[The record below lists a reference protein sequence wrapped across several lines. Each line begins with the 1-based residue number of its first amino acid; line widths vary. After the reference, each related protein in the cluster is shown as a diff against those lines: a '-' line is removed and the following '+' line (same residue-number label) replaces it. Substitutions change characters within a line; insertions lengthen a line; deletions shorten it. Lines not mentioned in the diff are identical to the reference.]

1 MIPSLVASELRSAL
15 VEYLATTF
23 ALTDDDVHDELRRFL
38 TDDSDGIFRGPF
50 LRVRTPFLSVD
61 EFWRSPLENLPA
73 NFVPYKHQATAF
85 ERLTSVDGRVPEPTL
100 VTTGTGSGK
109 TECFLLPMLDHCA
122 RMRDAGQGGIKAII
136 LYPMNAL
143 ASDQAGRIAELIH
156 NNPAYGNVTAGIYVG
171 ENGKHTSMGEDHLI
185 DKREALHND
194 PPDILLTNYKMLD
207 FLLLRRNDRKLWQE
221 NEPDTLQYVVL
232 DEFHTYDGAQGTD
245 VAMLLRRLGA
255 ALGMDDGSRPLGRA
269 TPVATSATMGSGPSA
284 GESLCE
290 FAGKVFG
297 VPFGLDAVVGE
308 TRKTVEASM
317 SAIDFTLN
325 VPDPIEVSQLTDVD
339 EIASA
344 FCSKVGEDGELV
356 PWAPADAFELG
367 ERLLQHTLTR
377 TVLAAV
383 GDTSRSWNDALDEV
397 LVRLPEWGRAAM
409 RDRQAVGVALAKYVQ
424 LLSVA
429 RRPGWKAAG
438 HPLFS
443 IEVQLWIREVS
454 RVLRSVEQ
462 NPSFR
467 WRDSAAPDD
476 DDDASASPFELP
488 ATFCRNC
495 GHSGWMAV
503 QSEMGDTYLTTVST
517 IYEASLK
524 NSPTQRVLLR
534 CSENDPQAQWYDPSQ
549 RRIVSAPTELTV
561 PVHVTPDDDHA
572 RDSRCPTCDERRS
585 IRFLGLQ
592 VASLASVSLNTM
604 FSSNNVADNERK
616 IIAFTDSVQ
625 DASHR
630 ASFFAGR
637 TYRINLRSLMS
648 RVLVNDGTT
657 TLADLGNAL
666 LDEAATPQQIHSLVP
681 PDLLRDRDVR
691 TLWGDTPNAL
701 GRELLARRL
710 AFETQLEFGLRSRV
724 GRTLELSG
732 AAVAEVVLENYDE
745 CVQVIDE
752 HLREI
757 TGTNDG
763 RVNQWI
769 NGVLQRLR
777 MRGGVVHDFLHSY
790 IEDNGRQWH
799 IWGGRPAGMPPF
811 TPGQGR
817 PVFATSAAKGDFDS
831 LTAMSTTPTWSLDWA
846 RRTLDLEPAQARDFV
861 QPAYALLARH
871 GGLVEHRTSAGTV
884 YGIDPVNIH
893 IQDVAE
899 DSGMML
905 SCDLCGQRHPAISE
919 RPAWIGA
926 PCLRYTCGGRYQV
939 HSNGERSNYYRDLYR
954 RGITRRVVTG
964 EHTGLLNRD
973 DREQLEKSFKEGTA
987 ADAPNVLTAT
997 PTLEM
1002 GIDIG
1007 DLSAVMLT
1015 SIPPGPA
1022 NYIQRVGRAG
1032 RATGNSLVTTFAGSD
1047 SHSLYYLSEPEAMIS
1062 GEVRAPNCYLD
1073 AGETLE
1079 RQYNAY
1085 LIDRIADRTI
1095 RMDDLIE
1102 DRIGNVMDGGMKA
1115 GGLFH
1120 TMAHASMMERTHID
1134 RFLQLFGEN
1143 LSEATVERLQGYAAT
1158 QIETALKTAVET
1170 WLTSYREIK
1179 NRRDRLDRAAKKLEE
1194 ASHRT
1199 ASEEDDLQNLKGQ
1212 RTAVA
1217 RMLREETNKY
1227 TFSELEALSVLPN
1240 YTLIDDATKL
1250 TATMWSQSDTG
1261 EFEIDKYEYSRASA
1275 LAVREFAPS
1284 NWFYAGG
1291 HRHVVDALEI
1301 GTAEQPLYETW
1312 RLCPDCGY
1320 GVIDID
1326 DGEKPESCPRCSS
1339 KAIVD
1344 TGTLQTM
1351 LKLRRSFA
1359 SSSEEAARVYD
1370 ERDERQ
1376 RVFYDVITT
1385 VDVDPIRVEGAWE
1398 LQSTPFGA
1406 EFAEQTRIRTINLG
1420 YSDRPGAKV
1429 PIAGEDRH
1437 RTGFSICRHCGASS
1451 DAREQ
1456 VAKDRPERNHH
1467 GWCKVRSGRTKEQ
1480 WDSIVLYHQL
1490 ETDAVRM
1497 VLPISMFEVTER
1509 LASFKG
1515 ALLLG
1520 LRADFGGDPDHLQII
1535 SSDMPNRGGQGRLQ
1549 FLVLYDRVP
1558 GGTGYLSRL
1567 ADPDRVKQILEA
1579 GREVL
1584 IRCQCRAEGRRA
1596 CHRCLLGVV
1605 DRREYD
1611 LVSRDLAATLVD
1623 DLLQSWSPQPIE
1635 GGTVAGIDIAR
1646 VEESELERRFKVAM
1660 QAWASKTDNV
1670 SMTPVAAKAKGR
1682 DAFEIRIGTGDSLI
1696 RYRMEEQEGLTT
1708 TPSTTPDFIFR
1719 RTDERAPEIAIYL
1732 DGYQFH
1738 ASPDI
1743 NNIADDAVKRDAV
1756 RASGRWIWSMVWA
1769 DVAQFH
1775 EAIGRDNPRPA
1786 PNRALLQGPAKS
1798 MAKQIQ
1804 NARAGR
1810 LDYEVA
1816 DQNPMRQLLT
1826 YLQDPDDASW
1836 NRLARSLVG
1845 GGASASGAYPVF
1857 GSSVSDVI
1865 EAAVRG
1871 NELPPPSSGDD
1882 TPVLVAAQFESR
1894 NGLRL
1899 TALLDDLG
1907 RDQDE
1912 NWTVFSMLPD
1922 SETAVADEEHRDRWH
1937 DWLQWSN
1944 LLQFLGPL
1952 GSERCAVIA
1961 GSSQAGPFIL
1971 DPLRIMRH
1979 EKGSVSTAQHVVV
1992 SEQVEEVQPVP
2003 QADVELSEE
2012 MLEELSL
2019 LIDDEVLALV
2029 RTALEQ
2035 GAPDFRSGVDDDSGE
2050 PIEAL
2055 WKDQGVGVSVDGV
2068 THTTT
2073 LDVRP
2078 ASEWTVEE
2086 LLDALKG
2093 AN

>member
-1 MIPSLVASELRSAL
+1 MIPSLVATELRSAL

-38 TDDSDGIFRGPF
+38 TDESDGIFRGPY

-61 EFWRSPLENLPA
+61 EFWRSPLENLPKK
-73 NFVPYKHQATAF
+73 FVPYKHQATAF

-122 RMRDAGQGGIKAII
+122 RMRDAGQSGIKAII

-143 ASDQAGRIAELIH
+143 ASDQAGRIAQLIH
-156 NNPAYGNVTAGIYVG
+156 DNPAYGNVTAGIYVG
-171 ENGKHTSMGEDHLI
+171 ENGKHTAMGEYHLI

-221 NEPDTLQYVVL
+221 NEADTLQYVVL

-255 ALGMDDGSRPLGRA
+255 ALGMDDGSRPLGSA

-297 VPFGLDAVVGE
+297 IPFGLDAIVGE

-317 SAIDFTLN
+317 NSIDFTLN
-325 VPDPIEVSQLTDVD
+325 VPDPNEISHLTDVD

-344 FCSKVGEDGELV
+344 FCSKVGDDGEV
-356 PWAPADAFELG
+356 IPWVPADAFDLG
-367 ERLLQHTLTR
+367 DRLLEHTLTR

-383 GDTSRSWNDALDEV
+383 GDTSRSWNNALDEV
-397 LVRLPEWGRAAM
+397 HVRLPEWGRAAM
-409 RDRQAVGVALAKYVQ
+409 RDRDAVGVALAKYVQ

-429 RRPGWKAAG
+429 RRQGWKPEG

-454 RVLRSVEQ
+454 RVLRSVERDA
-462 NPSFR
+462 SFR

-476 DDDASASPFELP
+476 DDDAAASPFELP

-503 QSEMGDTYLTTVST
+503 QSEMGDTYLTTVSS

-534 CSENDPQAQWYDPSQ
+534 CSENDPEAQWYDPAQ
-549 RRIVSAPTELTV
+549 RRIVTDQSEWTV

-572 RDSRCPTCDERRS
+572 RESRCPTCDERRS

-604 FSSNNVADNERK
+604 FSSDNVADNERK

-648 RVLVNDGTT
+648 RVLVEAGST
-657 TLADLGNAL
+657 TLADLGQAL
-666 LDEAATPQQIHSLVP
+666 LDEAHTPQEIHSLVP

-691 TLWGDTPNAL
+691 TLWGDAPNAL

-732 AAVAEVVLENYDE
+732 AAVAEVSLENFDE
-745 CVQVIDE
+745 CVELVHE
-752 HLREI
+752 HLVEV
-757 TGTNDG
+757 TGSSDG
-763 RVNQWI
+763 RVSQWI
-769 NGVLQRLR
+769 NGVIERLR
-777 MRGGVVHDFLHSY
+777 MRGGVVHDFLGNY

-799 IWGGRPAGMPPF
+799 IWGGRPSGMPPF

-817 PVFATSAAKGDFDS
+817 PVFASTAARGDFDS
-831 LTAMSTTPTWSLDWA
+831 LSAVSSTPTWSIDWA
-846 RRTLDLEPAQARDFV
+846 RRTLDLEPAQARDFTI
-861 QPAYALLARH
+861 AAFALLARH
-871 GGLVEHRTSAGTV
+871 GGLVEHRTPAGTV
-884 YGIDPVNIH
+884 YGINPASIH
-893 IQDVAE
+893 VHDVE
-899 DSGMML
+899 DDGTML
-905 SCDLCGQRHPAISE
+905 SCDLCGQRHPVTSHKSE
-919 RPAWIGA
+919 WIHA
-926 PCLRYTCGGRYQV
+926 PCLRYRCDGQYQV
-939 HSNGERSNYYRDLYR
+939 HANDGRSNYYRGLYR
-954 RGITRRVVTG
+954 RGITRRVVAG

-973 DREQLEKSFKEGTA
+973 DRERLEKSFKEGIE

-1015 SIPPGPA
+1015 SVPPGPA

-1095 RMDDLIE
+1095 RMDEPIE

-1120 TMAHASMMERTHID
+1120 TMSQASMLDGSHIE
-1134 RFLQLFGEN
+1134 RFLNLFGQN
-1143 LSEATVERLQGYAAT
+1143 LSESTVGRLQEYAAT
-1158 QIETALKTAVET
+1158 GIEAGLKSALES
-1170 WLTSYREIK
+1170 WLASYREIK
-1179 NRRDRLDRAAKKLEE
+1179 NRRDRLDRAVKKLEE
-1194 ASHRT
+1194 ASHLT
-1199 ASEEDDLQNLKGQ
+1199 ANEEDDLQNLKGQ
-1212 RTAVA
+1212 RKAVA
-1217 RMLREETNKY
+1217 VMLREETNKY

-1261 EFEIDKYEYSRASA
+1261 EFEIEEYEYSRSSA

-1301 GTAEQPLYETW
+1301 GTADQPLYETW
-1312 RLCPDCGY
+1312 RLCPECGY
-1320 GVIDID
+1320 GVVEVD
-1326 DGEKPESCPRCSS
+1326 DGAKPETCPRCASA
-1339 KAIVD
+1339 AIVD

-1376 RVFYDVITT
+1376 RVYYDVINT
-1385 VDVDPIRVEGAWE
+1385 VDVDPVRVEGAWE
-1398 LQSTPFGA
+1398 LEATPFGA
-1406 EFAEQTRIRTINLG
+1406 EFAEQARIRTINLG
-1420 YSDRPGAKV
+1420 YSDRPGAMV

-1467 GWCKVRSGRTKEQ
+1467 GWCKVRSGAVKEE

-1490 ETDAVRM
+1490 ETDAVRL

-1509 LASFKG
+1509 LASLKG

-1567 ADPDRVKQILEA
+1567 ADPERVKQILEA
-1579 GREVL
+1579 GRDILV
-1584 IRCQCRAEGRRA
+1584 RCQCRAEGRRA

-1605 DRREYD
+1605 DRHEYD
-1611 LVSRDLAATLVD
+1611 HVSRDLAATLVD
-1623 DLLQSWSPQPIE
+1623 DLLKAWVPRAIDS
-1635 GGTVAGIDIAR
+1635 VVGIDIAR

-1660 QAWASKTDNV
+1660 QAWASKTENV
-1670 SMTPVAAKAKGR
+1670 TMTPVAAKVKGR
-1682 DAFEIRIGTGDSLI
+1682 DAFEIRIGSGDSLI
-1696 RYRMEEQEGLTT
+1696 RYRMEEQEGLST
-1708 TPSTTPDFIFR
+1708 TPSTQPDFIFR
-1719 RTDERAPEIAIYL
+1719 RTDERAPEVAIFL

-1738 ASPDI
+1738 ASADI
-1743 NNIADDAVKRDAV
+1743 NNIADDATKREAV
-1756 RASGRWIWSMVWA
+1756 RSTGRWIWSMVWQ
-1769 DVAQFH
+1769 DVAKFH
-1775 EAIGRDNPRPA
+1775 EAIARDNPRPA
-1786 PNRALLQGPAKS
+1786 PDRALLQGAAKS
-1798 MAKQIQ
+1798 KAKQIH
-1804 NARAGR
+1804 NGMSGR

-1816 DQNPMRQLLT
+1816 DQNPMRQLLS

-1836 NRLARSLVG
+1836 NRLARSVVSG
-1845 GGASASGAYPVF
+1845 SAGASEARPVQQESI
-1857 GSSVSDVI
+1857 GDVV
-1865 EAAVRG
+1865 EAAVKG
-1871 NELPPPSSGDD
+1871 EELPSLSEGNDE
-1882 TPVLVAAQFESR
+1882 PVLMAAQFESR
-1894 NGLRL
+1894 HGLRL
-1899 TALLDDLG
+1899 TALLDDLS
-1907 RDQDE
+1907 RPEDE
-1912 NWTVFSMLPD
+1912 HWTVFSMLPD
-1922 SETAVADEEHRDRWH
+1922 SDSAVREEQHPARWH

-1952 GSERCAVIA
+1952 GSDRCAVIA
-1961 GSSQAGPFIL
+1961 GLSQAGPFLL
-1971 DPLRIMRH
+1971 DPLRIIRH
-1979 EKGSVSTAQHVVV
+1979 QQDSVPEAQHLVTQELVDEPEV
-1992 SEQVEEVQPVP
+1992 SQEAVSIGETMQ
-2003 QADVELSEE
+2003 
-2012 MLEELSL
+2012 EELGL
-2019 LIDDEVLALV
+2019 LLDDNVRGLV
-2029 RTALEQ
+2029 RSALEQ
-2035 GAPDFRSGVDDDSGE
+2035 GAPDFSSGVDDDGGE

-2055 WKDQGVGVSVDGV
+2055 WKEQGVGISVAGV

-2073 LDVRP
+2073 FDVRP
-2078 ASEWTVEE
+2078 VSDWSIDE

>member
-1 MIPSLVASELRSAL
+1 MIPSLVATELRSAL

-61 EFWRSPLENLPA
+61 EHWPSPLENLPA
-73 NFVPYKHQATAF
+73 SFVPYKHQATAF
-85 ERLTSVDGRVPEPTL
+85 ERLSSVDGRVPEPTL

-122 RMRDAGQGGIKAII
+122 RMREAGQGGIKAVV

-185 DKREALHND
+185 NKREALHND

-207 FLLLRRNDRKLWQE
+207 FLLLRRSDRKLWQE
-221 NEPDTLQYVVL
+221 NESDTLQYVVL

-255 ALGMDDGSRPLGRA
+255 ALGMDDSGRPLGSA

-297 VPFGLDAVVGE
+297 VPFGLDSLVGE

-317 SAIDFTLN
+317 APIDFTLN
-325 VPDPIEVSQLTDVD
+325 VPDPIEVAQLTDVD

-344 FCSKVGEDGELV
+344 FCSTIGEDGEII
-356 PWAPADAFELG
+356 PWVPADAFDLG

-383 GDTSRSWNDALDEV
+383 GDTSRSWNKALDEV
-397 LVRLPEWGRAAM
+397 LVRLPEWGRSAM
-409 RDRQAVGVALAKYVQ
+409 RDRDAVGVALAKYVQ
-424 LLSVA
+424 LLSAA
-429 RRPGWKAAG
+429 RRPGWKADG

-454 RVLRSVEQ
+454 RVLRSVERDA
-462 NPSFR
+462 SFR

-476 DDDASASPFELP
+476 DDGETQSPFELP

-503 QSEMGDTYLTTVST
+503 QSEMGDTYLTTVNS

-524 NSPTQRVLLR
+524 NSPTQRVMLR
-534 CSENDPQAQWYDPSQ
+534 CSENDPQAQWYDPAQ
-549 RRIVSAPTELTV
+549 RRIVSDSNEWTV

-572 RDSRCPTCDERRS
+572 RESRCPTCDERRS

-604 FSSNNVADNERK
+604 FSSDNVADNERK

-648 RVLVNDGTT
+648 RVLVDAGST

-691 TLWGDTPNAL
+691 TLWSDTPNAL

-710 AFETQLEFGLRSRV
+710 AFETQVEFGLRSRV

-745 CVQVIDE
+745 CVDLLNE
-752 HLREI
+752 HLTAT
-757 TGTNDG
+757 TGAGSDQMD
-763 RVNQWI
+763 RWV
-769 NGVLQRLR
+769 NGVLERLR
-777 MRGGVVHDFLHSY
+777 IRGGVLHEFLDEY
-790 IEDNGRQWH
+790 VQDNGRQWH
-799 IWGGRPAGMPPF
+799 IWGGRASGMPPF
-811 TPGQGR
+811 TPGQSR
-817 PVFATSAAKGDFDS
+817 PVFPSTASKGDFDS
-831 LTAMSTTPTWSLDWA
+831 LSALSSTPTWSLDWA
-846 RRTLDLEPAQARDFV
+846 RRALDLEPAKARDFV
-861 QPAYALLARH
+861 VAAYALLARH
-871 GGLVEHRTSAGTV
+871 GGLVEHRTPSGTV
-884 YGIDPVNIH
+884 YGLNPVNIH
-893 IQDVAE
+893 VHDVA
-899 DSGMML
+899 DSGCTL
-905 SCDLCGQRHPAISE
+905 SCDLCGQRHPVVSDSS
-919 RPAWIGA
+919 AWIEA
-926 PCLRYTCGGRYQV
+926 PCLRYTCGGHYKIRP
-939 HSNGERSNYYRDLYR
+939 NDERSNYYRDLYR

-973 DREQLEKSFKEGTA
+973 DREQLEKAFKEGTA

-1015 SIPPGPA
+1015 SVPPGPA

-1032 RATGNSLVTTFAGSD
+1032 RATGNSLITTFAGSD

-1120 TMAHASMMERTHID
+1120 TMAEASMLDPAHIE
-1134 RFLQLFGEN
+1134 RFLRLFGDN
-1143 LSEATVERLQGYAAT
+1143 LSDGTVERLQEYAST
-1158 QIETALKTAVET
+1158 RIEVVLKTAVEA
-1170 WLTSYREIK
+1170 WLTAYREIK

-1194 ASHRT
+1194 AAHRT
-1199 ASEEDDLQNLKGQ
+1199 AGEEDDLLNLKGQ

-1250 TATMWSQSDTG
+1250 TATMWSQSETG
-1261 EFEIDKYEYSRASA
+1261 EFEIDEYEYSRSSA

-1301 GTAEQPLYETW
+1301 GTADQPLYETW

-1320 GVIDID
+1320 GVIDVD
-1326 DGEKPESCPRCSS
+1326 DGEKPESCPRCAST
-1339 KAIVD
+1339 AIVD

-1376 RVFYDVITT
+1376 RVFYDVVTT

-1398 LQSTPFGA
+1398 LEATPFGA

-1420 YSDRPGAKV
+1420 YSDRPGAMV

-1467 GWCKVRSGRTKEQ
+1467 GWCKVRSGAVSETNA

-1567 ADPDRVKQILEA
+1567 ADPERVKQILEA
-1579 GREVL
+1579 GLEVL
-1584 IRCQCRAEGRRA
+1584 IRCPCRAEGRRA

-1605 DRREYD
+1605 DRHEYD
-1611 LVSRDLAATLVD
+1611 HVSRDLAATLID
-1623 DLLQSWSPQPIE
+1623 DLLKTWGEPRSLE

-1646 VEESELERRFKVAM
+1646 IEESELERRFKVAM
-1660 QAWASKTDNV
+1660 QVWASKTENV
-1670 SMTPVAAKAKGR
+1670 SMTPVAAKVKGR
-1682 DAFEIRIGTGDSLI
+1682 DAFEIRIGEGDNLI
-1696 RYRMEEQEGLTT
+1696 RYRMEEQEGLST

-1719 RTDERAPEIAIYL
+1719 RTDERAPEVAVYL

-1738 ASPDI
+1738 ASSDI
-1743 NNIADDAVKRDAV
+1743 NNIADDATKRAAV
-1756 RASGRWIWSMVWA
+1756 RESGRWIWNMVWS

-1786 PNRALLQGPAKS
+1786 PNRSILQGPAKS
-1798 MAKQIQ
+1798 VAKQIQ
-1804 NARAGR
+1804 NAESGR
-1810 LDYEVA
+1810 LDCEVA
-1816 DQNPMRQLLT
+1816 EQNPMSQLLS
-1826 YLQDPDDASW
+1826 YLKDPDDAAW
-1836 NRLARSLVG
+1836 NRLARSVVG
-1845 GGASASGAYPVF
+1845 GGTHHGAQAVDASAASAVL
-1857 GSSVSDVI
+1857 D
-1865 EAAVRG
+1865 AAAKAE
-1871 NELPPPSSGDD
+1871 ELPEIPAVDD
-1882 TPVLVAAQFESR
+1882 SPLFLAAQFESQ
-1894 NGLRL
+1894 NGLRI
-1899 TALLDDLG
+1899 TALLDDLA
-1907 RDQDE
+1907 RTEDE
-1912 NWTVFSMLPD
+1912 DWTVFSMLPD
-1922 SETAVADEEHRDRWH
+1922 SAADVATEQHPERWH
-1937 DWLQWSN
+1937 DWHQWSN
-1944 LLQFLGPL
+1944 LIQFLGPI
-1952 GSERCAVIA
+1952 GSDRCAVIA
-1961 GSSQAGPFIL
+1961 ATSQAGAFLL
-1971 DPLRIMRH
+1971 DPLRISRH
-1979 EKGSVSTAQHVVV
+1979 MSSVPIVLEGKDAEDPVLESANV
-1992 SEQVEEVQPVP
+1992 SV
-2003 QADVELSEE
+2003 SEE
-2012 MLEELSL
+2012 MMDELDLLEEDNVRELVLAVLARGAADFTSGL
-2019 LIDDEVLALV
+2019 EDDE
-2029 RTALEQ
+2029 
-2035 GAPDFRSGVDDDSGE
+2035 GS
-2050 PIEAL
+2050 PIEAA
-2055 WKDQGVGVSVDGV
+2055 WPDKGVGVSADGV
-2068 THTTT
+2068 THKTS

-2078 ASEWTVEE
+2078 ASEWPIED
-2086 LLDALKG
+2086 LIDALKG
-2093 AN
+2093 TN